1 MSATGLEV
9 FDKTIQ
15 TTNTWLS
22 EIMETLGPDRQIAW
36 HALGAVLRTVRDRI
50 PLGLAAHLGAQLPLL
65 VRGTYYDQ
73 WRPSEQPQKWRSADE
88 FFSIISGELSN
99 LRPVNVRDA
108 ARAVFQVLNH
118 YIDPNQV
125 AKVREALPDEVR
137 RLWPLNSVET
147 ARSAGSAA

>member
-9 FDKTIQ
+9 FDKTIH

-22 EIMETLGPDRQIAW
+22 DIMKTVGPDRQVAW
-36 HALGAVLRTVRDRI
+36 HVLGAVLRAVRDRI

-73 WRPSEQPQKWRSADE
+73 WRPSEQPEKWRSADE
-88 FFSIISGELSN
+88 FFAIVSDELRHV
-99 LRPVNVRDA
+99 RPVNARDA
-108 ARAVFQVLNH
+108 ACAVFQVLNH
-118 YIDPNQV
+118 YVEPNQV

-137 RLWPLNSVET
+137 RLWPLNAAEADRGV
-147 ARSAGSAA
+147 GSAA